1 MITRK
6 LQASVEQSLARFPIV
21 AIIGSRQVGKTT
33 LAKTIQTTFPKKSIY
48 LDLELFSDLEKLN
61 YPEIYLNQY
70 QDHLV
75 IIDEIQRKPE
85 LFSLM
90 RALVDQKRINARF
103 MILGSASPDLIQNAS
118 ESLAGRVVYHELSPF
133 NIREVGDD
141 SVNIRKLW
149 VQGGYPPAYLTD
161 TPEDSIQWRESFI
174 RTYLERDIPQ
184 FGFRVPAQ
192 QLRHFWT
199 MLAHLQG
206 QLVNNSQIAR
216 SLGIS
221 SPTVKHYMG
230 MLEDTYIV
238 RVLQPFHL
246 NIKKRLVKSPKIY
259 IRDSGL
265 LHSLLR
271 LHYFDE
277 ILGHPNTG
285 NSWEGFVI
293 EQILSFQT
301 SHYDPFFYRTRAG
314 AELDLVLFKSS
325 QEIIGVEIKY
335 SMAPKV
341 TRGFWK
347 SIEDLKCRKSYVIY
361 PGHETYL
368 ISENVQ
374 VLPLTQIY
382 KIFE

>member
-6 LQASVEQSLARFPIV
+6 LQINVEKSLAIFPVV

-33 LAKTIQTTFPKKSIY
+33 LAKIIQSVFPKKSIY
-48 LDLELFSDLEKLN
+48 LDLELPSDLEKFN

-85 LFSLM
+85 LFPLI
-90 RALVDQKRINARF
+90 RALVDQKRTNARF
-103 MILGSASPDLIQNAS
+103 LLLGSASPDLITNAS
-118 ESLAGRVVYHELSPF
+118 ESLAGRIIYHELSPF
-133 NIREVGDD
+133 NLHEVEE
-141 SVNIRKLW
+141 IQRLW
-149 VQGGYPPAYLTD
+149 IQGGFPQSYLTD
-161 TPEDSIQWRESFI
+161 SPEESFQWRESFI

-192 QLRHFWT
+192 QLRKFWI
-199 MLAHLQG
+199 MLAHHHG
-206 QLVNNSQIAR
+206 QLVNSSQIAR
-216 SLGIS
+216 SLGITG
-221 SPTVKHYMG
+221 PTVKHYMK
-230 MLEDTYIV
+230 MLEDTFIL
-238 RVLQPFHL
+238 RLLQPFHI
-246 NIKKRLVKSPKIY
+246 NIKKRLVKSPKVY

-271 LHYFDE
+271 LTSFDD
-277 ILGHPNTG
+277 ILSHPNAG

-293 EQILSFQT
+293 EQILGHLSY
-301 SHYDPFFYRTRAG
+301 HYDPYFYRTQAG
-314 AELDLVLFKSS
+314 AELDLVLFKSQ
-325 QEIIGVEIKY
+325 QEMIGVEIKY

-341 TRGFWK
+341 SRGFWK
-347 SIEDLKCRKSYVIY
+347 SIEDLKCKKNFVIY
-361 PGHETYL
+361 PGEEMYP

-374 VLPLTQIY
+374 VLPLTQIH